1 MTSWTGL
8 TPMAR
13 IEVVIDGEHVPTIR
27 DLLLAAGA
35 TGYTALHGVSGFGHG
50 GQHEGRLLFNDRNSL
65 SLLICV
71 APIQRVEA
79 LVAGIRRVL
88 DTTHGVMFVS
98 ETHVSRPAYFTG
110 PTNTAD
116 SAADEGNVHR

>member
-1 MTSWTGL
+1 MNTWTGL

-27 DLLLAAGA
+27 DLLLASGA

-71 APIQRVEA
+71 VPIERAES

-98 ETHVSRPAYFTG
+98 ETHVSRPAYFTPEPDG
-110 PTNTAD
+110 AD
-116 SAADEGNVHR
+116 LD